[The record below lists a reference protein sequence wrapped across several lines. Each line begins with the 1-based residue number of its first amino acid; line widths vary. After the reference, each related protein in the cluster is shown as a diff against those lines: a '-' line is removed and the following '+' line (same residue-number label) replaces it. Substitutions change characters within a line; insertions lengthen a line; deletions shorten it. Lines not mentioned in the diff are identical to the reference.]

1 MEIGDFF
8 SQENGLQHLPA
19 FLTSLAIGL
28 LIGLERERS
37 PVAKAGLRTF
47 TLTAL
52 TGTLVAMLASQADS
66 PWVLAV
72 GFLIVASI
80 IISAYLNGPEIED
93 PGTTT
98 EAALVFCFGLGAMVW
113 YGETTLAVMLAI
125 ATTVLLHYKPELQSL
140 SKSLSRRDLESILQF
155 AVLSFVI
162 LPVLPN
168 RDMGPYGALN
178 PYQIW
183 LMVVLISGLSLA
195 GYAALR
201 IIGQRYGAPLLG
213 VFGGLA
219 SSTATTLVYARHGK
233 ESAGMARLSAVIIMI
248 ASLVVLVRLAV
259 LCGVVSPRVMPLL
272 LPVLAGGLLLGG
284 GVTLWLWRNINRD
297 GELPMP
303 KVTNPTEIRVSLTFG
318 AIYAVVLVTAAW
330 LSYYAGSGGLYGLAL
345 VSGLTDV
352 DAITLSSLRLFEL
365 GKIDAQQVVSAIV
378 IAYVSNMAFK
388 LGLVAV
394 VGGMALARLCMPTM
408 IAILGGLGG
417 AWAIH
422 FLM

>member
-168 RDMGPYGALN
+168 RDMGPCGALN
-178 PYQIW
+178 LYQIW

-318 AIYAVVLVTAAW
+318 AIYAVVLVAAAW
-330 LSYYAGSGGLYGLAL
+330 LSYYAGSRGLYGLAL

>member
-318 AIYAVVLVTAAW
+318 AIYAVVLVAAAW

>member
-37 PVAKAGLRTF
+37 PAAKAGLRTF

-52 TGTLVAMLASQADS
+52 SGTLIAMLAAQAQA
-66 PWVLAV
+66 PWILAV

-80 IISAYLNGPEIED
+80 IITAYLHGTEIGD

-98 EAALVFCFGLGAMVW
+98 EAALIFCFGLGAMVW
-113 YGETTLAVMLAI
+113 YGETRLAVMLAI
-125 ATTVLLHYKPELQSL
+125 ATTVLLHYKPELQNL
-140 SKSLSRRDLESILQF
+140 SKSLSRRDLQSILQF

-168 RDMGPYGALN
+168 RNMGPFEALN

-183 LMVVLISGLSLA
+183 MMVVLISGVSLA

-201 IIGQRYGAPLLG
+201 IVGQRYGAPVLG

-219 SSTATTLVYARHGK
+219 SSTATTLVYARHGGSNAK
-233 ESAGMARLSAVIIMI
+233 LARLSAVVILI
-248 ASLVVLVRLAV
+248 ASLVVLVRLGV
-259 LCGVVSPRVMPLL
+259 LSGVASPRIVPAI
-272 LPVLAGGLLLGG
+272 LPVLAGGLLVGG
-284 GVTLWLWRNINRD
+284 IVTFWLWRNISRE

-303 KVTNPTEIRVSLTFG
+303 EVTNPTEIKVSLTVG
-318 AIYAVVLVTAAW
+318 AMYAVVLVAAAW
-330 LSYYAGSGGLYGLAL
+330 LSSRVGSEGLYGLAL

-352 DAITLSSLRLFEL
+352 DAIALSSLRLFDL
-365 GKIDAQQVVSAIV
+365 GKINAEQAVSSIA
-378 IAYVSNMAFK
+378 IAYVANTGFK
-388 LGLVAV
+388 LGLVAMM
-394 VGGMALARLCMPTM
+394 GGPQLARLCLPAMAATVV
-408 IAILGGLGG
+408 GLAG
-417 AWAIH
+417 AWALQ
-422 FLM
+422 FLL

>member
-1 MEIGDFF
+1 MGIGDFF
-8 SQENGLQHLPA
+8 SQGNGLAHVPA
-19 FLTSLAIGL
+19 FLTSLTIGL

-52 TGTLVAMLASQADS
+52 LGTLIAMLASKADS
-66 PWVLAV
+66 PWILAA
-72 GFLIVASI
+72 GFIVVAAMI
-80 IISAYLNGPEIED
+80 VSAYLEGPPIED

-98 EAALVFCFGLGAMVW
+98 EAALLFCFGLGAMVW

-125 ATTVLLHYKPELQSL
+125 VTTILLHYKPELQNL
-140 SKSLSRRDLESILQF
+140 SKSLSRTDLQSVLQF

-162 LPVLPN
+162 LPILPD
-168 RDMGPYGALN
+168 RDFGPYGALN

-183 LMVVLISGLSLA
+183 LMVVLISGVSLA

-201 IIGQRYGAPLLG
+201 LVGQQYGAPLLG

-233 ESAGMARLSAVIIMI
+233 SGEKFARLAAVVIMI

-259 LCGVVSPRVMPLL
+259 LSSVVSPRIVAYI

-284 GVTLWLWRNINRD
+284 SVTYLLWRNINRD
-297 GELPMP
+297 GDLPMP
-303 KVTNPTEIRVSLTFG
+303 KVTNPTEIKVSLSFG
-318 AIYAVVLVTAAW
+318 LLYAIVLVCAAW
-330 LSYYAGSGGLYGLAL
+330 LSDYAGSGGLYALAL

-365 GKIDAQQVVSAIV
+365 GKLNPEQTVSAIT
-378 IAYVSNMAFK
+378 IAYLANMGFK
-388 LGLVAV
+388 LGLVAI
-394 VGGMALARLCMPTM
+394 VGGMTLARLCMFPVLAV
-408 IAILGGLGG
+408 IVGLGG
-417 AWAIH
+417 AWALH
-422 FLM
+422 FLT

>member
-284 GVTLWLWRNINRD
+284 GVTWWLWRNINRD

-318 AIYAVVLVTAAW
+318 AIYAVVLVAAAW

-365 GKIDAQQVVSAIV
+365 GKIDAQQVVSAIL

>member
-284 GVTLWLWRNINRD
+284 GVTWWLWRNINRD

-318 AIYAVVLVTAAW
+318 AIYAVVLVAAAW